1 MAEKQRA
8 LPSWMAKKEV
18 KVKEKTPL
26 KSLRKTRAPRATF
39 YCMNEAELVE
49 AAVSFLTQSSYE
61 DASFPLRQKVEGKAN
76 PTSRKDVDPATSEIK
91 SKPVTSP
98 LEEESSDCCDD
109 LEMTYVSETDL
120 DITEVETVPYCRNTQ
135 HPEPEGERSASAQ
148 GHCEPNN
155 NLQADK
161 ESEQLSTAAE
171 EDDALQLV
179 REIFFT

>member
-1 MAEKQRA
+1 
-8 LPSWMAKKEV
+8 MAKKEV

-120 DITEVETVPYCRNTQ
+120 DITNTQ

-161 ESEQLSTAAE
+161 ETE